1 MMTLIADAF
10 PKLRSVKN
18 VVRKMCKKACFKTSF
33 ESQNAKRSPQQL
45 ESAQQHFYRNFLS
58 LQGKW
63 NWIIFL
69 SVISEILRL
78 FINISTVDDKYSLHN
93 SENLQ

>member
-45 ESAQQHFYRNFLS
+45 ESAQHRNFLS
-58 LQGKW
+58 NRNFLSFQGKW
-63 NWIIFL
+63 NWIMHRI
-69 SVISEILRL
+69 VISYHSKANGIG
-78 FINISTVDDKYSLHN
+78 
-93 SENLQ
+93 